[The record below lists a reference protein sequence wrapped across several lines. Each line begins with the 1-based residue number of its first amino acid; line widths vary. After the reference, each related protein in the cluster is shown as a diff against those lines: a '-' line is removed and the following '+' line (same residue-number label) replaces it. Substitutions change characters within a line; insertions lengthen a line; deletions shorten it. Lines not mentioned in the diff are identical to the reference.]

1 MSNFPKLKA
10 ANGDKPQVRAQLS
23 KEYMVEYAALNGTP
37 EQRAIVKKA
46 FNDNKV
52 EKANKISN
60 GKPFITYNLGNVREI
75 FCQQFFP
82 ELCSKPKAEK
92 KAKKTFADL
101 LDEL

>member
-1 MSNFPKLKA
+1 MSKFPTLKA

-23 KEYMVEYAALNGTP
+23 KEYMAEYAFLNGTK
-37 EQRAIVKKA
+37 EQRAIIKKA
-46 FNDNKV
+46 FDDNKV

-82 ELCSKPKAEK
+82 ELCAKPKTERK
-92 KAKKTFADL
+92 QKKTFADL